1 MTPTLNGRMV
11 LITGASSGLG
21 AALARQCAARNAN
34 LVLVA
39 RNEEGLQQTA
49 EIAAKAGGTRSALIR
64 MDLTHPDAPQDL
76 WERLCSQNISVDVL
90 INNAGVSVGG
100 DFATNDLPEEIS
112 QLTLN
117 ATVPLILTRLAL
129 PALLERGDGGIINIA
144 STAANQPMPRAAVY
158 GASKAF
164 LASFGKALS
173 HEVRGTGVRV
183 LTVNPGPTNTPIF
196 TKAGSQYP
204 DGKKDDPLDIAEEIL
219 RAWEAGK
226 PVLTPG
232 RTTNRINAALVKFL
246 PLPLV
251 LRIAQG
257 KSEELM
263 GAGRNPS
270 RANAVHVP

>member
-1 MTPTLNGRMV
+1 MTPTLTGRTV

-21 AALARQCAARNAN
+21 AALAQQCADRGAN

-39 RNEEGLQQTA
+39 RNEEGLQRTSELA
-49 EIAAKAGGTRSALIR
+49 GKAGGIRSTLITT
-64 MDLTHPDAPQDL
+64 DLTHPDAPQDL
-76 WERLCSQNISVDVL
+76 WARLRSQNIGVDIL
-90 INNAGVSVGG
+90 INNAGVSIGG
-100 DFATNDLPEEIS
+100 DFATNDLLDELS

-129 PALLERGDGGIINIA
+129 PALLERGEGGIINIA

-173 HEVRGTGVRV
+173 YEVRGTGVRV
-183 LTVNPGPTNTPIF
+183 LTVNPGPTDTPIF
-196 TKAGSQYP
+196 AKAGSQYP
-204 DGKKDDPLDIAEEIL
+204 DGKKDDPLDVAEEIL

-232 RTTNRINAALVKFL
+232 RTTNRINAAVVKFL

-251 LRIAQG
+251 LRVAQA

-270 RANAVHVP
+270 RTNAVHAP

>member
-1 MTPTLNGRMV
+1 MTPTLTGRTV

-21 AALARQCAARNAN
+21 AALARQCAARGAH

-39 RNEEGLQQTA
+39 RNEEGLQQTSELA
-49 EIAAKAGGTRSALIR
+49 GKAGSTRTTLIKT
-64 MDLTHPDAPQDL
+64 DLTLPDAPQDL
-76 WERLCSQNISVDVL
+76 WERLSSHGIGVDVL
-90 INNAGVSVGG
+90 INNAGVSIGG
-100 DFATNDLPEEIS
+100 DFATNDLPDEIS

-129 PALLERGDGGIINIA
+129 PALLERGEGGIINIA

-183 LTVNPGPTNTPIF
+183 LTVNPGPINTPIF
-196 TKAGSQYP
+196 AKAGSQYP
-204 DGKKDDPLDIAEEIL
+204 DGKKDAPLDVAEEIL

-251 LRIAQG
+251 LRVAQG

-263 GAGRNPS
+263 GAGRHPS
-270 RANAVHVP
+270 RTHAVHAP